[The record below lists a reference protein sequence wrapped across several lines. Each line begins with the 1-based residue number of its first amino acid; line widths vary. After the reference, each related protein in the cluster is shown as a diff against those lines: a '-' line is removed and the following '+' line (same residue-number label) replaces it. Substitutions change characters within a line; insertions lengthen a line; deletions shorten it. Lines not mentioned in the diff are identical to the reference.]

1 MVGIL
6 PGTTFGL
13 AYPLP
18 VGCSVTGTF
27 EEIALNECFYH
38 MDGMS
43 VFCNPVLLDTPHNR
57 AKDMAAKMWN
67 MHLG

>member
-1 MVGIL
+1 
-6 PGTTFGL
+6 
-13 AYPLP
+13 
-18 VGCSVTGTF
+18 
-27 EEIALNECFYH
+27 
-38 MDGMS
+38 MS